1 MEKEKDV
8 IEINVV
14 DLCLY
19 MLRRWWVYLLVMMGT
34 LAVGLAIC
42 LLMITPKYEST
53 TKVFILTQQNNG
65 SLAYSDMQISGQLTK
80 NYEQLIVT
88 RDVLETVIRKC
99 ALEDEY
105 EELLDRVT
113 VENITDT
120 YIISITVEDPSPAKA
135 QEIANCI
142 RDTAADHIKNV
153 TDVEAVN
160 MAETAN
166 LPKEPSS
173 PSVKLWALL
182 SAAAGFMIVFIT
194 HIILFLSDDT
204 IKSEADIQKYLGLPT
219 LVAIPKADMELP
231 GKFLGRQDGSS
242 RENITGAHK
251 TGVHAPATSTKRR

>member
-1 MEKEKDV
+1 MEKERDV

-14 DLCLY
+14 DLFLF
-19 MLRRWWVYLLVMMGT
+19 MLRRWWAFLLAMVST
-34 LAVGLAIC
+34 LTVGLVIC
-42 LLMITPKYEST
+42 LLVLTPKYEST
-53 TKVFILTQQNNG
+53 TKIFILTQQNNG

-80 NYEQLIVT
+80 NYEQLIIT
-88 RDVLETVIRKC
+88 RDVLEAVIRKC
-99 ALEDEY
+99 ALEDDY
-105 EELLDRVT
+105 EDLLDRVT

-166 LPKEPSS
+166 LPTEPSS
-173 PSVKLWALL
+173 PSVLLWAVL
-182 SAAAGFMIVFIT
+182 SAAAGFMIVFIVL
-194 HIILFLSDDT
+194 IIRFLSDDT

-219 LVAIPKADMELP
+219 LVAIPKVDMESP
-231 GKFLGRQDGSS
+231 GRYLGKQDGSG
-242 RENITGAHK
+242 RENTAGLRK
-251 TGVHAPATSTKRR
+251 TGGHAPAAATKRR